1 MKKIL
6 ILNALIIAILLSCKK
21 ETTIINNPLHD
32 QIYYRDISPDTTFNS
47 VQYYLTFPLGI
58 GEPFPEDT
66 TVTYLLDIDSNF
78 ISDYEFSVNHYF
90 YMQTSH
96 DKYYHY
102 TNQVKSLSPTDSIA
116 VISKN
121 SSNALALKEGDII
134 SNNLNYCN
142 AANLLLNLQGVPIS
156 YVFSGDYLV
165 IKRCINNTTMLGW
178 IKLKLAQKN
187 GLTIEEFAFNKTN
200 SNSIICGQKY

>member
-1 MKKIL
+1 MKKSL
-6 ILNALIIAILLSCKK
+6 ILGVLVITILLSCKK
-21 ETTIINNPLHD
+21 ETPIVNNPLPD

-47 VQYYLTFPLGI
+47 VQYYLGN
-58 GEPFPEDT
+58 GEPFPKDT
-66 TVTYLLDIDSNF
+66 SVSFSLDIDSNF
-78 ISDYEFSVNHYF
+78 ISDYKFSVNHYF
-90 YMQTSH
+90 YKQTSH

-102 TNQVKSLSPTDSIA
+102 INQVKSLSPTDSIA

-134 SNNLNYCN
+134 SNNLNYSN
-142 AANLLLNLQGVPIS
+142 AANLLLNLPGVPIS
-156 YVFSGDYLV
+156 YVFSGKYLV
-165 IKRCINNTTMLGW
+165 IKRSINNTTMLGW

-200 SNSIICGQKY
+200 NNSIICGQK